1 MSFGQMDKREL
12 LSTVKKGDLAA
23 MSVKWAHGRQFSVS
37 YGILGH
43 VQNYERI
50 ALNCRKDES
59 IVK

>member
-1 MSFGQMDKREL
+1 MDKREL